1 MKNIIKELENKKY
14 SCYQDLMAGTIG
26 VKEYLNSSEKIDQEI
41 KIASKAITW
50 LSTPENNQRTVAK
63 RKFNYLRFSAIALLI
78 FILFSFV
85 TTTASTKKTMT
96 TETTTESIKIITNFP
111 KEQEDMQSHEETQPK
126 TEWVSLG
133 TFITSGYCNESYYH
147 MCNDGTADTTAT
159 MTIPTAGRTIAVD
172 PRVIPYGSE
181 VMINGH
187 TYIAEDCGSAIKGKR
202 IDILYDNHDI
212 AFAHG
217 MQEVEV
223 FIKINN

>member
-1 MKNIIKELENKKY
+1 MQL
-14 SCYQDLMAGTIG
+14 
-26 VKEYLNSSEKIDQEI
+26 
-41 KIASKAITW
+41 
-50 LSTPENNQRTVAK
+50 PE
-63 RKFNYLRFSAIALLI
+63 
-78 FILFSFV
+78 
-85 TTTASTKKTMT
+85 
-96 TETTTESIKIITNFP
+96 ES
-111 KEQEDMQSHEETQPK
+111 QPK
-126 TEWVSLG
+126 TEWVSLW
-133 TFITSGYCNESYYH
+133 TFITSGYCNEAYYH
-147 MCNDGTADTTAT
+147 ICNDGTPDTTAT
-159 MTIPTAGRTIAVD
+159 MTTPTPGRTIAVD